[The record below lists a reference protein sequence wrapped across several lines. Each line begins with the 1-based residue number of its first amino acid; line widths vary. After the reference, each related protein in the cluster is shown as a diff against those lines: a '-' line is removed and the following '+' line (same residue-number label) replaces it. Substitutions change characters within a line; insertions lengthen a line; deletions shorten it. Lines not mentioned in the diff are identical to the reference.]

1 MTGSSAFSAAP
12 WLRRIAGSA
21 CAREDGSAE
30 RAPLT
35 DAPHHD
41 CVEAKAAAIMVSRKD
56 QHHHEQ
62 EEIGPGPFAGR
73 TVEAEPKIEN
83 LQRADVFNKRMKTPS
98 INDTPVK
105 TSIGVKTRLE
115 RYSSGI
121 PARRRPAKYVASTK
135 ARIFGTPQDS
145 TARKRAILE

>member
-98 INDTPVK
+98 INDTPVFRHGYRPCRAWIA
-105 TSIGVKTRLE
+105 SA
-115 RYSSGI
+115 S
-121 PARRRPAKYVASTK
+121 ARMVNRNTGAKSAATCVAASCERPAND
-135 ARIFGTPQDS
+135 G
-145 TARKRAILE
+145 